1 MKKATS
7 LAIGA
12 FLAAIAV
19 CFVSYAAGHPEASF
33 PWSNRITFMIYGVYV
48 WLLLKFLVD
57 IPFLSSKRK
66 AQSRGNLLSA
76 LGYFCMAI
84 VFFLMEVTGNKV
96 DVFTVLRGF
105 IVVCAVDLGMEN
117 LMIQYQSKEGN
128 KWKRSVKKKLSEF

>member
-66 AQSRGNLLSA
+66 GQSRGNLISA
-76 LGYFCMAI
+76 LGYFCMAV
-84 VFFLMEVTGNKV
+84 VFFLMEVTGDTVNL
-96 DVFTVLRGF
+96 FTIIRGF
-105 IVVCAVDLGMEN
+105 VVVCAVDFGIEN
-117 LMIQYQSKEGN
+117 VLYWHKGN
-128 KWKRSVKKKLSEF
+128 NT

>member
-76 LGYFCMAI
+76 LGYFCMAV
-84 VFFLMEVTGNKV
+84 VFFLMEVTGDKV
-96 DVFTVLRGF
+96 DVFTIFRGF
-105 IVVCAVDLGMEN
+105 VVICAADFGFESLLN
-117 LMIQYQSKEGN
+117 WYKN
-128 KWKRSVKKKLSEF
+128 KRPG

>member
-7 LAIGA
+7 LVIGA

-76 LGYFCMAI
+76 LGYFCMAV
-84 VFFLMEVTGNKV
+84 VFFLMEVTADKV
-96 DVFTVLRGF
+96 DVFTIFRGF
-105 IVVCAVDLGMEN
+105 VVICAADFGFESLLN
-117 LMIQYQSKEGN
+117 WYKN
-128 KWKRSVKKKLSEF
+128 KRPG

>member
-7 LAIGA
+7 LVIGA

-33 PWSNRITFMIYGVYV
+33 PWSNRITFMIYGVYI

-57 IPFLSSKRK
+57 IPFLSNKRK

-76 LGYFCMAI
+76 LGYFCMAV
-84 VFFLMEVTGNKV
+84 VFFLMEVTGDKV
-96 DVFTVLRGF
+96 DLFTILRGF
-105 IVVCAVDLGMEN
+105 VVICAADFGFDGL
-117 LMIQYQSKEGN
+117 LCWHKN
-128 KWKRSVKKKLSEF
+128 KNS